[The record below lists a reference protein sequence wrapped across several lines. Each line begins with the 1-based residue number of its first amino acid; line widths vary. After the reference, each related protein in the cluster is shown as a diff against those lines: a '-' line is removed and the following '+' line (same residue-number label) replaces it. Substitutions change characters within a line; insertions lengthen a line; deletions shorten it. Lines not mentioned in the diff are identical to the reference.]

1 MDEEKRRGKK
11 RKYLENENIW
21 SVDEMKSK
29 DRKEDIIWR
38 RFFLLLRRKRR
49 SKRSKIYGDSP
60 LEKEI
65 VFYIFVEDKRKGEGK

>member
-11 RKYLENENIW
+11 RKYLESENIW

-38 RFFLLLRRKRR
+38 RNFFV
-49 SKRSKIYGDSP
+49 I
-60 LEKEI
+60 EKKME
-65 VFYIFVEDKRKGEGK
+65 K